1 MSTEVRGHGVMALL
15 AILLAAG
22 VMLMAATSPASAT
35 SGRVEIDQTPSGG
48 GPCQDTIP
56 FNGVPTCGGGIPPE
70 GTGLPC
76 IDPALSI
83 NLHPGGP
90 SGPAGP
96 VSNGRPPFDTSCL
109 GFPLRPAG
117 QRLPPEISGPMRP
130 ARRIVPGSPS
140 PPSEPDIRPW
150 PTRRN
155 ATWVI

>member
-48 GPCQDTIP
+48 GPCDTIP

-76 IDPALSI
+76 IDPALPC
-83 NLHPGGP
+83 NPTPAARADLRGP
-90 SGPAGP
+90 
-96 VSNGRPPFDTSCL
+96 
-109 GFPLRPAG
+109 
-117 QRLPPEISGPMRP
+117 
-130 ARRIVPGSPS
+130 
-140 PPSEPDIRPW
+140 
-150 PTRRN
+150 
-155 ATWVI
+155 